1 MSARVIRA
9 ILVDANAVMAEQLR
23 RDLWGHPVLLI
34 AGVVSSS
41 EQVTATAVE
50 HRADV
55 ILLDARHAADVARLA
70 PHLPL
75 VAVVP
80 ADDEGGEEGMAAL
93 AAGAVA
99 VWARNGSV
107 DDLGWRAVAA
117 ATARLDRQHL
127 IQPAWPAVDSGGGS
141 LFAIGGGTGSL
152 PALATVVA
160 GLPADAAGVLVT
172 PLPASVVPAWAD
184 HVGRDCAVR
193 LSVAGDGDQV
203 TPGWILV
210 APGDRH
216 LTVRPATD
224 GGWTVSVKDG
234 PAVHHHR
241 PSIDVLFR
249 SVAAASTCSQRD
261 QEDQLMTP
269 TVPALQFACIVSS
282 R

>member
-1 MSARVIRA
+1 
-9 ILVDANAVMAEQLR
+9 
-23 RDLWGHPVLLI
+23 
-34 AGVVSSS
+34 
-41 EQVTATAVE
+41 
-50 HRADV
+50 
-55 ILLDARHAADVARLA
+55 
-70 PHLPL
+70 
-75 VAVVP
+75 
-80 ADDEGGEEGMAAL
+80 MAAL

-172 PLPASVVPAWAD
+172 PLPQAVVPAWAD
-184 HVGRDCAVR
+184 QAGRDCAVR

-234 PAVHHHR
+234 PPVHHHR

-249 SVAAASTCSQRD
+249 SVAAAAGHHAAAACLGGVGPDGVAGLLAVRHAGGRTVVESPETAVCPDRPGRAFAAGAAEASAAADRVAALLVHLSSELSTPR
-261 QEDQLMTP
+261 
-269 TVPALQFACIVSS
+269 AA
-282 R
+282 